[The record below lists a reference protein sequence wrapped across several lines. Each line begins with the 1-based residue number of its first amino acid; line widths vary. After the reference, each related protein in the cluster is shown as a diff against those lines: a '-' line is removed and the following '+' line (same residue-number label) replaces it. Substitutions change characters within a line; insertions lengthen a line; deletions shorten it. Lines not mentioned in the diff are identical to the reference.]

1 MTKKSRALDVS
12 AIEDQVKDLINSAN
26 IPDIDK
32 IIANKGLQNKIAEA
46 DTDELESI
54 EQELGVNI
62 TDTFDETESRENYE
76 KTEGE
81 EDIEIEG
88 LESKE
93 ESAHPDDQTAREDI
107 ESVDGKFD
115 ISIAEDKMSASI
127 DLIPSK
133 GNGKPLRYEVV
144 KASLESMQIVYG
156 VNYDLI
162 KRIITSVEKS
172 KEEKT
177 GVIIAQGTVPEEGK
191 DGSIEY
197 HFSESDEVL
206 RSTNENDPE

>member
-1 MTKKSRALDVS
+1 MTKKSRAFDVN
-12 AIEDQVKDLINSAN
+12 AIEDQVQDLIKSAN
-26 IPDIDK
+26 VPDMDK
-32 IIANKGLQNKIAEA
+32 IVVSKELKKKISEA
-46 DTDELESI
+46 DAEELESL

-62 TDTFDETESRENYE
+62 TDTLDEPESKEEYE
-76 KTEGE
+76 KAEGE

-88 LESKE
+88 LETKGE
-93 ESAHPDDQTAREDI
+93 EAHPGVKTINEDI

-115 ISIAEDKMSASI
+115 ISVAEDKMSASI
-127 DLIPSK
+127 NLIPSK

-144 KASLESMQIVYG
+144 KAKLESMQIVYG
-156 VNYDLI
+156 VNYDLM
-162 KRIITSVEKS
+162 KRVIGSVEKS

-177 GVIIAQGTVPEEGK
+177 GVIIAQGTVPEEGR

-206 RSTNENDPE
+206 RSINEKDAK